1 MSEETIEIDLSSLTW
16 GELEE
21 IEKMTSGPAATAMLR
36 GDVWPSVLVAL
47 TFVVKRR
54 DNPKLLLEEIRR
66 LPLSID
72 VNVKTGKEDEL
83 DPTSEVSNNG
93 DSPGSLS
100 SVASTGS
107 DLPSFEG

>member
-54 DNPKLLLEEIRR
+54 DNPKLMVEEIRR
-66 LPLSID
+66 LPLSIE
-72 VNVKTGKEDEL
+72 VNVKTGKEEA
-83 DPTSEVSNNG
+83 DPTTDVSNNG
-93 DSPGSLS
+93 DSPGSPS
-100 SVASTGS
+100 SVASTVS